1 MHYVGLV
8 LSFFLIMYLSAKRRS
23 FSETMFVA
31 ALVLAVTS
39 PLPPAKIV
47 DTAIGALIN
56 RSTLELAGT
65 VFAIGVFA
73 AIMNHL
79 SFLEKMSS
87 SLQTAFSART
97 VSAFVPALIGAMP
110 VMGGAQV
117 SAPLVDKTGDEL
129 GLDQATKAAAN
140 LIFRH
145 GMFFLFPFSPSL
157 ILLSKMTGFP
167 VCTLISRLWPASVL
181 LWGVGYAVLLSPGK
195 ANTGGSDILSEAMTV
210 EPDGN
215 GIPELARNVETPR
228 SSPPK
233 LEAFRTFLFCGS
245 PLIVALGISLALQ
258 IPLWASL
265 LVGSALAC
273 GLGYWKTRAIPPL
286 QKVLR
291 NSNLSQVPAMF
302 WIMVFRAFILESP
315 ALPALTGTIGGAG
328 GRAGALAIAVPL
340 IFGFVSASQTT
351 SLGVLVPVFMPALE
365 GAPEAVK
372 LSAVSAVYISSFLSY
387 LVSPLH
393 LCQILTCRFFGVS
406 EIDVYKRYW
415 PALVGPVFLMALYAV
430 HVAMG
435 S

>member
-1 MHYVGLV
+1 MHYVGLA
-8 LSFFLIMYLSAKRRS
+8 LSFFVIMYLSAKRRS
-23 FSETMFVA
+23 FSQTMFVA
-31 ALVLAVTS
+31 ALVVAVTS
-39 PLPPAKIV
+39 TLPPAKVADI
-47 DTAIGALIN
+47 AIAAVID

-79 SFLEKMSS
+79 NFLEKMSS

-117 SAPLVDKTGDEL
+117 SAPLVDKTGDKL
-129 GLDQATKAAAN
+129 GLDRVTKAAAN
-140 LIFRH
+140 IIFRH

-157 ILLSKMTGFP
+157 ILLSKMTGIA
-167 VCTLISRLWPASVL
+167 VWTLISRLWPASVL
-181 LWGVGYAVLLSPGK
+181 LWGIGYAVLLSPGNPK
-195 ANTGGSDILSEAMTV
+195 TRRSDALSRAVAV
-210 EPDGN
+210 EPSGDGM
-215 GIPELARNVETPR
+215 PELVENVETPFPSR
-228 SSPPK
+228 LK
-233 LEAFRTFLFCGS
+233 LEAFRTFLFYGS

-265 LVGSALAC
+265 LVGSLLAC
-273 GLGYWKTRAIPPL
+273 GLGYWKTRSIPPL
-286 QKVLR
+286 QEILR

-315 ALPALTGTIGGAG
+315 ALPALTGSIGGNV
-328 GRAGALAIAVPL
+328 GRIGALAVAVPL
-340 IFGFVSASQTT
+340 AFGFVSASQTT
-351 SLGVLVPVFMPALE
+351 SLGVLIPVFMPALE
-365 GAPEAVK
+365 GAPAGVK
-372 LSAVSAVYISSFLSY
+372 LSAISAIYISSFLSY

-393 LCQILTCRFFGVS
+393 LCQILTCQFFDVS

-415 PALVGPVFLMALYAV
+415 PTLVGPVLLMVLYAV

>member
-23 FSETMFVA
+23 FSQTMFVA
-31 ALVLAVTS
+31 ALVVAVTS
-39 PLPPAKIV
+39 PLPPVKIADIAFRAV
-47 DTAIGALIN
+47 ID

-129 GLDQATKAAAN
+129 GLDRVTKAAAN

-157 ILLSKMTGFP
+157 ILLSKMTGIP
-167 VCTLISRLWPASVL
+167 VWTLISRLWPASVL
-181 LWGVGYAVLLSPGK
+181 LWGIGYAVLLNPGK
-195 ANTGGSDILSEAMTV
+195 AKTRRSDVLSPAV
-210 EPDGN
+210 DPHGD
-215 GIPELARNVETPR
+215 GIPELAENVAAPLPFR
-228 SSPPK
+228 LK
-233 LEAFRTFLFCGS
+233 LEAFRTFLFYGS
-245 PLIVALGISLALQ
+245 PLIVALGISLVLQ

-291 NSNLSQVPAMF
+291 NSSLSQVPAMF

-315 ALPALTGTIGGAG
+315 ALPALASTIGGSAG
-328 GRAGALAIAVPL
+328 RVAALAVAVPL
-340 IFGFVSASQTT
+340 VFGFVSASQTT
-351 SLGVLVPVFMPALE
+351 SLGVLIPVFMPALE
-365 GAPEAVK
+365 GAPQGVK
-372 LSAVSAVYISSFLSY
+372 LSAFSAIYISSFLSY

-393 LCQILTCRFFGVS
+393 LCQVLTCRFFDVS

-415 PALVGPVFLMALYAV
+415 PALVGPVLLMVTYALY
-430 HVAMG
+430 VAMG